1 MYIYINMSIKKI
13 EKIII
18 SVDGP
23 ILPGSISSVRSRCNN
38 RECACYSKKSAM
50 HGPYYRWTGFIDGK
64 RTTKN
69 ISALVARECTRRIK
83 NYRKL
88 QHQLER
94 MLKDAFHSAPWEE
107 ND

>member
-1 MYIYINMSIKKI
+1 MYIYINMSRKKI

-69 ISALVARECTRRIK
+69 MVLIKASDEITNSFYNRIRLHEVK
-83 NYRKL
+83 
-88 QHQLER
+88 
-94 MLKDAFHSAPWEE
+94 AFHSVCVCVS
-107 ND
+107 

>member
-1 MYIYINMSIKKI
+1 MSSKI
-13 EKIII
+13 FDKIII

-38 RECACYSKKSAM
+38 PDCACHSNKSAM
-50 HGPYYRWTGFIDGK
+50 HGPYYRWTGVIDGK

-69 ISALVARECTRRIK
+69 ISESVAKECARRIK

-88 QHQLER
+88 QQQLER
-94 MLKDAFHSAPWEE
+94 KLKDAFRSAPWEE
-107 ND
+107 TD

>member
-1 MYIYINMSIKKI
+1 MSSKKIKKI
-13 EKIII
+13 TI

-38 RECACYSKKSAM
+38 HDCLCHSKTTAM
-50 HGPYYRWTGFIDGK
+50 HGPYYRWTGLIDGK

-69 ISALVARECTRRIK
+69 ISESMAKECLRRIK

-88 QHQLER
+88 QQQIER
-94 MLKDAFHSAPWEE
+94 KLKDAFRSAPWEE
-107 ND
+107 AE